1 MADQLPEQERGGPDR
16 ARPAPVPDGS
26 LRYVAPPLLA
36 AVAIVLL
43 SVNLRP
49 GASSV
54 GPVLEELRSSLGMG
68 GTVAGLMTAIPGL
81 CFGAVGLLAVELA
94 RRIGVTTGIFLSVV
108 AIAGGLLGRVLTD
121 SVPVFLAMTALALAG
136 MAVCNVLTPAWI
148 KRHSSDGGVV
158 LMTIYGAGLTLG
170 GALGSLLAA
179 PVAAAYASTWGWRAA
194 LGVWGVVALL
204 ALLPWVPILGG
215 ERRARR
221 GRRPLPRVR
230 QAHIST
236 SPTALALTLLF
247 GIQAMNAYVQFGWL
261 PQIYRDAGLSAVHA
275 GALIALLTTLGIL
288 GGLLMPTVIARSR
301 TLAPWMLTMG
311 ALCVAGYAGLLLAP
325 ATLPWLWAVLL
336 GLAGFAFP
344 TTIALLTARTRDP
357 QVTARLSGFVQPVG
371 YVLAAIG
378 PMVVGMIYGATGGW
392 TLVLI
397 LLMVSGVA
405 LGLAG
410 LRVAKPVYVDDELAA

>member
-1 MADQLPEQERGGPDR
+1 MQAAHHR
-16 ARPAPVPDGS
+16 ARQDQEASPHRDRSLYRRRSDPAPGVPSYDILGNLVPFIGGEEEAFENQS
-26 LRYVAPPLLA
+26 MAWQTATVYF
-36 AVAIVLL
+36 AVI
-43 SVNLRP
+43 
-49 GASSV
+49 
-54 GPVLEELRSSLGMG
+54 EL
-68 GTVAGLMTAIPGL
+68 V
-81 CFGAVGLLAVELA
+81 GAVGLLAVELA

-121 SVPVFLAMTALALAG
+121 SVPVFLATTALALAG

-261 PQIYRDAGLSAVHA
+261 PQIYRDAGLLYH
-275 GALIALLTTLGIL
+275 
-288 GGLLMPTVIARSR
+288 
-301 TLAPWMLTMG
+301 
-311 ALCVAGYAGLLLAP
+311 
-325 ATLPWLWAVLL
+325 
-336 GLAGFAFP
+336 
-344 TTIALLTARTRDP
+344 ARTALDRLP
-357 QVTARLSGFVQPVG
+357 SGQQAAVTYS
-371 YVLAAIG
+371 
-378 PMVVGMIYGATGGW
+378 
-392 TLVLI
+392 
-397 LLMVSGVA
+397 
-405 LGLAG
+405 
-410 LRVAKPVYVDDELAA
+410 LRSA